1 MHIMNKKLPTILLL
15 VLAFGLIFN
24 TLFQLHLLSQI
35 DYLWGELDET
45 YELLG
50 EVLEQ
55 LQSARY
61 GQSI

>member
-1 MHIMNKKLPTILLL
+1 MNKKLPTILLL

-45 YELLG
+45 YELLR

>member
-1 MHIMNKKLPTILLL
+1 MNKKLPTILLI
-15 VLAFGLIFN
+15 VIAFGLIIN

-45 YELLG
+45 YELLR

>member
-1 MHIMNKKLPTILLL
+1 MNKKLPTILLL